1 MKTLDGNC
9 RLGIGAAVLML
20 LAGAAASVHAGDYY
34 ASPAGDDN
42 APGAEGQRPRGRAKG
57 GPPTADYFVGA
68 TCLSRR
74 AQKASALA
82 VGPGVALP
90 WRIIS

>member
-42 APGAEGQRPRGRAKG
+42 APGAEGQAS
-57 GPPTADYFVGA
+57 TAA
-68 TCLSRR
+68 IRE
-74 AQKASALA
+74 
-82 VGPGVALP
+82 GVAYAARMEGKAWTGEFKSRAELP
-90 WRIIS
+90 ASWSGRSP